1 MRKIMMILMALM
13 LTWELSVS
21 AAEAQKRE
29 LRSAWIATVWRL
41 DWPSTA
47 GTSSTVITKQ
57 KKELTDMLDK
67 LKAQNFNAVYLQ
79 VRSMCDA
86 FYPSSYEPWSS
97 YLTGNRGT
105 NPGWDPLAFAVEECH
120 KRGMQLHA
128 WVNPYRF
135 STGSNWN
142 TAQDNALRNAGMLLA
157 YTNSSGT
164 TTTILNPGLPSVRQ
178 HIVKVC
184 REIVSNYDIDGLV
197 FDDYFYPD
205 GIPTTSAAADYDLW
219 NDSNVDMTFADWRRN
234 NVNLMV
240 ADIYNMVQEEKPE
253 VRFGISPAGVAGKS
267 ASQYGVSPCPR
278 GSDWQYDGIFSDPL
292 AWYNAGTVDYMSPQI
307 YWTTTHSTNPF
318 GPITQWWSTIANH
331 FGRHHYA
338 SHSISFLAS
347 NNTTSNWADVVKQI
361 KYSRQYNKDKAPG
374 VVLYS
379 AKNINGD
386 NGGVSG
392 LGDYLLANVFQ
403 HKALVPALTWK
414 ETTPHGAPQNLTVD
428 GADLEW
434 TAEEGLL
441 VKYAVYAVPESVT
454 LQDAQSATYGGL
466 LSDYLLD
473 VTYVPEF
480 TIPEDYQSG
489 YWYAV
494 SVVDGY
500 NIEYEVATTL
510 QKPGDANGDG
520 SVDVND
526 VTTVINYI
534 LGKNP
539 SPFNYNN
546 ANVNGDDSVDVM
558 DVTLIIGMILGVG

>member
-1 MRKIMMILMALM
+1 MRKILTFLLALM
-13 LTWELSVS
+13 FSLELSAS

-47 GTSSTVITKQ
+47 GTSASVVATQ
-57 KKELTDMLDK
+57 KRNLTDMLDK

-79 VRSMCDA
+79 VRTMCDA
-86 FYPSSYEPWSS
+86 FYASSYEPWSS
-97 YLTGNRGT
+97 YLTGNRGS

-135 STGSNWN
+135 STGTNWN
-142 TAQDNALRNAGMLLA
+142 TPQDNALRNAGMLLA
-157 YTNSSGT
+157 YTNSNG
-164 TTTILNPGLPSVRQ
+164 TTTILNPGLVSVRQ

-184 REIVSNYDIDGLV
+184 REIVHNYDIDGLV

-205 GIPTTSAAADYDLW
+205 GIPTTTAAADYNLW
-219 NDSNVDMTFADWRRN
+219 NDSGVDMTFADWRRN

-240 ADIYNMVQEEKPE
+240 SEVYAMVQEEKPE

-267 ASQYGVSPCPR
+267 ASHYGVSPCPR
-278 GSDWQYDGIFSDPL
+278 GSDWQYDGIFCDPL

-307 YWTTTHSTNPF
+307 YWKTNHSTNPF

-338 SHSISFLAS
+338 SHSISFLTSS
-347 NNTTSNWADVVKQI
+347 NNTSGWADVVQQI
-361 KYSRQYNKDKAPG
+361 KYSRQYNMDKAPG

-414 ETTPHGAPQNLTVD
+414 NAQAHGAPQNLTFDEGV
-428 GADLEW
+428 LEW
-434 TAEEGLL
+434 TAEEGTL
-441 VKYAVYAVPESVT
+441 VKYAVYAVPETVT
-454 LQDAQSATYGGL
+454 LQEAQSATFGGI
-466 LSDYLLD
+466 LSNYLLD
-473 VTYVPEF
+473 VTYSPSF
-480 TIPEDYQSG
+480 TLPSAYQSG

-500 NIEYEVATTL
+500 NIEYEAANTL
-510 QKPGDANGDG
+510 RKLGDLNGDG
-520 SVDVND
+520 KIDVLDVTAMINMILKIIPEDLTMADVNADGSVNVLD
-526 VTTVINYI
+526 VTILIN
-534 LGKNP
+534 
-539 SPFNYNN
+539 
-546 ANVNGDDSVDVM
+546 
-558 DVTLIIGMILGVG
+558 MILGIN

>member
-1 MRKIMMILMALM
+1 MILMALM
-13 LTWELSVS
+13 LTWELSAS

-47 GTSSTVITKQ
+47 GTSANVITKQ

-79 VRSMCDA
+79 VRTMCDA
-86 FYPSSYEPWSS
+86 FYQSSYEPWSS

-105 NPGWDPLAFAVEECH
+105 NPGWDPLAFAVNECH
-120 KRGMQLHA
+120 RRGMQLHA

-142 TAQDNALRNAGMLLA
+142 TPQDNALRAAGMLLA
-157 YTNSSGT
+157 YTNSNNT

-184 REIVSNYDIDGLV
+184 REIVKNYDIDGLV
-197 FDDYFYPD
+197 FDDYFYPE
-205 GIPTTSAAADYDLW
+205 GIPATSAADDYNLW
-219 NDSNVDMTFADWRRN
+219 NDSGVDMTFADWRRN

-240 ADIYNMVQEEKPE
+240 SDVYAMVQEEKPE

-267 ASQYGVSPCPR
+267 ASHYGVSPCPR
-278 GSDWQYDGIFSDPL
+278 GSDWQYDGIFCDPL

-307 YWTTTHSTNPF
+307 YWKTNHSTNPF
-318 GPITQWWSTIANH
+318 GPITQWWSTISNH

-338 SHSISFLAS
+338 SHSISFLTSS
-347 NNTTSNWADVVKQI
+347 NNASGWADVVQQI
-361 KYSRQYNKDKAPG
+361 KYSRQYNVDKAPG

-414 ETTPHGAPQNLTVD
+414 DATPHGAPQNLSLD
-428 GADLEW
+428 GAELDW
-434 TAEEGLL
+434 TAEDGLL
-441 VKYAVYAVPESVT
+441 VKYAVYAVPESVS
-454 LQDAQSATYGGL
+454 LQEAQSATYGGL

-473 VTYVPEF
+473 VTYIPEF
-480 TIPEDYQSG
+480 SIPEAYQSG

-510 QKPGDANGDG
+510 QKPGDANADG
-520 SVDVND
+520 TVDVND
-526 VTTVINYI
+526 VTTTINYI

-546 ANVNGDDSVDVM
+546 ANVNGDNDVDVM
-558 DVTLIIGMILGVG
+558 DVTLIINIILGVS

>member
-1 MRKIMMILMALM
+1 MRKILTFLLALM
-13 LTWELSVS
+13 FSLELSAS

-47 GTSSTVITKQ
+47 GTSASVVATQ
-57 KKELTDMLDK
+57 KRNLTDMLDK

-79 VRSMCDA
+79 VRTMCDA
-86 FYPSSYEPWSS
+86 FYASSDEPGSS
-97 YLTGNRGT
+97 YLTGNRGS

-135 STGSNWN
+135 STGTNWN
-142 TAQDNALRNAGMLLA
+142 TPQDNALRNAGMLLA
-157 YTNSSGT
+157 YTNSNG
-164 TTTILNPGLPSVRQ
+164 TTTILNPGLVSVRQ

-184 REIVSNYDIDGLV
+184 REIVHNYDIDGLV

-205 GIPTTSAAADYDLW
+205 GIPTTTAAADYNLW
-219 NDSNVDMTFADWRRN
+219 NDSGVDMTFADWRRN

-240 ADIYNMVQEEKPE
+240 SEVYAMVQEEKPE

-267 ASQYGVSPCPR
+267 ASHYGVSLCPR
-278 GSDWQYDGIFSDPL
+278 GSDWQYDGIFCDPL

-307 YWTTTHSTNPF
+307 YWKTNHSTNPF

-338 SHSISFLAS
+338 SHSISFLTSS
-347 NNTTSNWADVVKQI
+347 NNTSGWADVVQQI
-361 KYSRQYNKDKAPG
+361 KYSRQYNMDKAPG

-414 ETTPHGAPQNLTVD
+414 NAQAHGAPQNLTLDEGV
-428 GADLEW
+428 LEW
-434 TAEEGLL
+434 TAEEGTL
-441 VKYAVYAVPESVT
+441 VKYAVYAVPETMT
-454 LQDAQSATYGGL
+454 LQEAQSATFGGI
-466 LSDYLLD
+466 LSNYLLD
-473 VTYVPEF
+473 VTYSPSF
-480 TIPEDYQSG
+480 TLPSAYQSG

-500 NIEYEVATTL
+500 NIEYEAANTL
-510 QKPGDANGDG
+510 RKLGDLNGDG
-520 SVDVND
+520 KIDVLDVTAMINMILKIIPEDLTMADVNADGSVNVLD
-526 VTTVINYI
+526 VTILIN
-534 LGKNP
+534 
-539 SPFNYNN
+539 
-546 ANVNGDDSVDVM
+546 
-558 DVTLIIGMILGVG
+558 MILGIN

>member
-1 MRKIMMILMALM
+1 MRKILTFLLALM
-13 LTWELSVS
+13 FSLELSAS

-47 GTSSTVITKQ
+47 GTSASVVATQ
-57 KKELTDMLDK
+57 KRNLTDMLDK

-79 VRSMCDA
+79 VRTMCDA
-86 FYPSSYEPWSS
+86 FYASSYEPWSS
-97 YLTGNRGT
+97 YLTGNRGS

-135 STGSNWN
+135 STGTNWN
-142 TAQDNALRNAGMLLA
+142 TPQDNALRNAGMLLA
-157 YTNSSGT
+157 YTNSNG
-164 TTTILNPGLPSVRQ
+164 TTTILNPGLVSVRQ

-184 REIVSNYDIDGLV
+184 REIVHNYDIDGLV

-205 GIPTTSAAADYDLW
+205 GIPTTTAAADYNLW
-219 NDSNVDMTFADWRRN
+219 NDSGVDMTFADWRRN

-240 ADIYNMVQEEKPE
+240 SEVYAMVQEEKPE

-267 ASQYGVSPCPR
+267 ASHYGVSPCPR
-278 GSDWQYDGIFSDPL
+278 GSDWQYDGIFCDPL

-307 YWTTTHSTNPF
+307 YWKTNHSTNPF

-338 SHSISFLAS
+338 SHSISFLTSS
-347 NNTTSNWADVVKQI
+347 NNTSGWADVVQQI
-361 KYSRQYNKDKAPG
+361 KYSRQYNMDKAPG

-414 ETTPHGAPQNLTVD
+414 NAQAHGAPQNLTLDEGV
-428 GADLEW
+428 LEW
-434 TAEEGLL
+434 TAEEGTL
-441 VKYAVYAVPESVT
+441 VKYAVYAVPETVT
-454 LQDAQSATYGGL
+454 LQEAQSATFGGI
-466 LSDYLLD
+466 LSNYLLD
-473 VTYVPEF
+473 VTYSPSF
-480 TIPEDYQSG
+480 TLPSAYQSG

-500 NIEYEVATTL
+500 NIEYEAANTL
-510 QKPGDANGDG
+510 RMLGDLNADGKIDVLDVTAMINMILKIIPEDLTMADVNADG
-520 SVDVND
+520 SVNVLD
-526 VTTVINYI
+526 VTILIN
-534 LGKNP
+534 
-539 SPFNYNN
+539 
-546 ANVNGDDSVDVM
+546 
-558 DVTLIIGMILGVG
+558 MILGIN